1 MKDKG
6 EKMTTETAITEFTG
20 RWTRLSN
27 FAPCSVWFDKHIYG
41 STEHAYQASK
51 TLNKNE
57 RRKIRRIASPNEAK
71 KEGQL
76 VTLRKDWES
85 VKIGIMEQLLLEKFA
100 QEPDRTILLSTGEVE
115 LVEGNWWGDKF
126 WGQCPLG
133 VGENHLG
140 KLLMKTRTA
149 LVNGEI

>member
-1 MKDKG
+1 MSDI
-6 EKMTTETAITEFTG
+6 TLITPITEFKG

-27 FAPCSVWFDKHIYG
+27 FAPCSIWFERHIYG
-41 STEHAYQASK
+41 STEHAYQAAK
-51 TLNKNE
+51 TLDEDE
-57 RRKIRRIASPNEAK
+57 RQKIRNLATPNQAK
-71 KEGQL
+71 KVGRQL
-76 VTLRKDWES
+76 SLRKDWES
-85 VKIGIMEQLLLEKFA
+85 VKVDIMAQLLLEKFA

-133 VGENHLG
+133 TGKNWLG
-140 KLLMKTRTA
+140 KLLMKTRVA

>member
-1 MKDKG
+1 MV
-6 EKMTTETAITEFTG
+6 TETAITEFSG

-27 FAPCSVWFDKHIYG
+27 FAPCGIWFEKHIYG

-51 TLNKNE
+51 TLNEKE
-57 RRKIRRIASPNEAK
+57 RRDIRRIASPNEAK
-71 KEGQL
+71 QAGQL

-133 VGENHLG
+133 NGKNWLG
-140 KLLMKTRTA
+140 KLLMKTRVA